1 MTTSSS
7 YCLRIGLLL
16 WLMQAGSLTAEQVW
30 ISADWS
36 VQEQSKEKRFGRQVV
51 RIALRKGPAPAG
63 IVPKPIILG
72 DSPAALDARY
82 WKLIAEKGDKKE
94 EIPVTV
100 VLPTTS
106 PEPRVKY
113 IMLAPGK
120 ALDTGKSYTL
130 SLVRAPGLPYPLRLA
145 QGYSLANPD
154 ALTSVGLPA
163 EDLKRDKNYVDGN
176 KAFENSFVLNT
187 GEGNGVSL
195 RAAWGR
201 SDFKYGSHS
210 SFFATLSA
218 DGTYKPKDKG
228 NYLNSIVGEIDASWN
243 FTKEFSALRANAVEM
258 LALTHRIEADRDFD
272 VVNGTLGVTSWTS
285 FGADWL
291 DSFSR
296 ALCVIGTPPSRTPS
310 PILALA
316 YDYVFKINEDLAT
329 GERIREVGDHR
340 LRVQFYWSVKLAHEF
355 QLPLIEGK
363 YDADVVLNLSGIQ
376 DLKTGDFLPDA
387 RVTLELAPAS
397 DDKSKPSFTLSYV
410 NGKVTPRFEN
420 YDAILAGFKM
430 PF

>member
-1 MTTSSS
+1 MRN
-7 YCLRIGLLL
+7 LPIRALPLALFVWII
-16 WLMQAGSLTAEQVW
+16 QAGSLLAEQVW

-36 VQEQSKEKRFGRQVV
+36 LQDQDKEKRFVRQVV
-51 RIALRKGPAPAG
+51 RITLRKGPPPAG
-63 IVPKPIILG
+63 VVPKSVILG
-72 DSPAALDARY
+72 DSPAVLDARY
-82 WKLIAEKGDKKE
+82 WKLIAEKGDKQE
-94 EIPVTV
+94 EIPVRV
-100 VLPTTS
+100 VLPTLS
-106 PEPRVKY
+106 PEPRVKS

-145 QGYSLANPD
+145 PGYTIANPD
-154 ALTSVGLPA
+154 ALTSLSLPA
-163 EDLKRDKNYVDGN
+163 EELKRDKNYVDGN
-176 KAFENSFVLNT
+176 KAFESSFVLNT
-187 GEGNGVSL
+187 GEGTGVSL
-195 RAAWGR
+195 RAAWGHN
-201 SDFKYGSHS
+201 DFKYGSHS
-210 SFFATLSA
+210 SFLATLSA
-218 DGTYKPKDKG
+218 DGTYKPRDKG

-243 FTKEFSALRANAVEM
+243 FTKELPALQANAVEM
-258 LALTHRIEADRDFD
+258 LALTHRIEADRDFE

-291 DSFSR
+291 DRFSR
-296 ALCVIGTPPSRTPS
+296 ALCLIGTPPSRTPS

-316 YDYVFKINEDLAT
+316 YDYVFKINEDLGT

-355 QLPLIEGK
+355 QVPLIEGK

-376 DLKTGDFLPDA
+376 DFKTGDFLPDA

-397 DDKSKPSFTLSYV
+397 DDKSKPSFTLTYL
-410 NGKVTPRFEN
+410 NGKVTPRFED
-420 YDAILAGFKM
+420 YDAFLAGFKF

>member
-1 MTTSSS
+1 MRNFRARAF
-7 YCLRIGLLL
+7 CLALLV
-16 WLMQAGSLTAEQVW
+16 WFMQAGSLLAEQVW

-36 VQEQSKEKRFGRQVV
+36 VQDQGKEKRFVRQVV
-51 RIALRKGPAPAG
+51 RISLRKGPPPAG
-63 IVPKPIILG
+63 IVPKPVILG
-72 DSPAALDARY
+72 DSPAVLDARY
-82 WKLIAEKGDKKE
+82 WKLIAEKGDRKE

-100 VLPTTS
+100 VLPTLS

-120 ALDTGKSYTL
+120 ALDPGKSYTL

-145 QGYSLANPD
+145 PGFTLANPD
-154 ALTSVGLPA
+154 ALTSVGLPSD
-163 EDLKRDKNYVDGN
+163 ELKRDKNYVDGN

-187 GEGNGVSL
+187 GEGNGVSV

-210 SFFATLSA
+210 SFLATLNA
-218 DGTYKPKDKG
+218 DGTYKPKDQG

-243 FTKEFSALRANAVEM
+243 FTKEFPALRANAVEM
-258 LALTHRIEADRDFD
+258 LALTHRIEADRDFE

-291 DSFSR
+291 DRFSR

-316 YDYVFKINEDLAT
+316 YDYVFKIHENLDT

-340 LRVQFYWSVKLAHEF
+340 LRVQFYWSVKVAHEF

-376 DLKTGDFLPDA
+376 DFKTGDFLPDA

-420 YDAILAGFKM
+420 YDAILAGLKL